1 MCFLPEQVK
10 YVFAT
15 ITIGAQALLS
25 SCCARSPQCY
35 RGARSLNNGSR
46 ATAVFTALLRAV
58 VRVGQVGVEEL
69 HSIAQA
75 VRMIP
80 SQLGVTSSSGLGE
93 LQPLLPPLEP

>member
-1 MCFLPEQVK
+1 M
-10 YVFAT
+10 FA
-15 ITIGAQALLS
+15 
-25 SCCARSPQCY
+25 
-35 RGARSLNNGSR
+35 
-46 ATAVFTALLRAV
+46 ALLRAV

-80 SQLGVTSSSGLGE
+80 SQLGVKSSSGLGE